1 MSTPV
6 EQALVDKVAQAIC
19 GVEDRDPIPWDELSD
34 YGKEQYRKK
43 ALAAIEALQLT
54 EEWTWSWSETLTL
67 DGKPGYGFSVSSREE
82 AEAEADSY
90 MTIVSRL
97 VGPWR
102 TA

>member
-6 EQALVDKVAQAIC
+6 ARLADALKVADDKNPADN
-19 GVEDRDPIPWDELSD
+19 ERDHYLWL
-34 YGKEQYRKK
+34 
-43 ALAAIEALQLT
+43 AHAAIEALQLT

-67 DGKPGYGFSVSSREE
+67 DGKPGYGFSVSSREG

-102 TA
+102 TAEEKP